1 MKVKIRKGVFE
12 TNSSSEHSITVY
24 FGEYAT
30 FGDYDGDVWFDDYD
44 IKQILTY
51 LPAEMLLDEIK
62 RRINKNEKDED
73 ED

>member
-1 MKVKIRKGVFE
+1 MKQKIRKGVFE
-12 TNSSSEHSITVY
+12 TNSSSEHSVTVY
-24 FGEYAT
+24 FDKYASFGEY
-30 FGDYDGDVWFDDYD
+30 GGDVWFDDYD

-62 RRINKNEKDED
+62 RRINKMKKDED